1 LNLWVSTITSRS
13 PMYEAK
19 MNMPGVVVDNKVV
32 HAGNLPGP
40 DPVRQSTRE

>member
-1 LNLWVSTITSRS
+1 MSKT
-13 PMYEAK
+13 E